1 MGEGNLL
8 IGRSEWDI
16 KRKIMERYNTTANI
30 YDLRYADEQTAKIEA
45 AIKIQ
50 DVKEKASVLDVGCGT
65 GLLFDYISNS
75 SERIIGL
82 DLSKKMLLQA
92 KKIQQ
97 DKKVQLI
104 LADADN
110 IPLKKGVFSHVF
122 LVTITQNMPDPV
134 ITLREVKRVTK
145 KDGVIVV
152 TCLKKKFSLEDFEDL
167 LKKVGLKKI
176 ALANE
181 GLKCYVAVC
190 KPFSH

>member
-1 MGEGNLL
+1 MGEGNLS

-16 KRKIMERYNTTANI
+16 KRKIMERYNITANI
-30 YDLRYADEQTAKIEA
+30 YDLRYADEQKAKIEA

-97 DKKVQLI
+97 DKKVQFI

-110 IPLKKGVFSHVF
+110 MPLKKGVFSHVF

-134 ITLREVKRVTK
+134 MTLREVKRVTK

-152 TCLKKKFSLEDFEDL
+152 TCLKKKISLERFEAL
-167 LKKVGLKKI
+167 LKKVALKKI
-176 ALANE
+176 ALASE
-181 GLKCYVAVC
+181 RLKGYVAVC
-190 KPFSH
+190 KSFFH